1 MYSRIVITLDGSPIA
16 EEALTRAVEMAKL
29 TKAPLHLV
37 RVADVHSVER
47 SVAAG
52 AAFDY
57 VAMGELIDAEIE
69 EATKYIAAK
78 SEELVAQG
86 LKVTSAV
93 LTGPVTRAILD
104 QQKRGDLIV
113 IASHGRTGLSR
124 WFLGSVAEEV
134 VRHATVPVLLIRHQ

>member
-1 MYSRIVITLDGSPIA
+1 MYSRIVVTLDGSSIA
-16 EEALTRAVEMAKL
+16 EEALARAIEMAKL

-47 SVAAG
+47 SVATG

-57 VAMGELIDAEIE
+57 VAMGELIDAEV
-69 EATKYIAAK
+69 EAATSYIAAK
-78 SEELVAQG
+78 SEELIAQG

-134 VRHATVPVLLIRHQ
+134 VRHATVPILLIRHQ